1 MPPEGVKKKEHSD
14 IMSED
19 EFIAV
24 IRAASELGI
33 NKIRFTGGE
42 PLVKKNI
49 ISLCKRTHEI
59 SAIKEICMS
68 TNGILLPVFAES
80 LRASGVE
87 RVNIS
92 LDTLNHEKYSYITRG
107 GSLDAALAGIRAAIN
122 AGFRVKINTVLM
134 KGFNDDEIA
143 DIAAITLTE
152 NIDIRFIELMPML
165 EGFSEGEFMASQK
178 IHDYLTELEPLET
191 DGVARMFRLKNSL
204 GNIGFISP
212 ITESFCPSCNRIRL
226 TADGYI
232 KPCLHSETEIFVRHK
247 NHDEI
252 KALIM
257 QAVTSKPKRH
267 RLNSNHHTQSLRTMD
282 RIGG

>member
-1 MPPEGVKKKEHSD
+1 MPPEGVKKKGHSD

-49 ISLCKRTHEI
+49 VSLCKRTHEI

-165 EGFSEGEFMASQK
+165 ESFSDGEFMASQK
-178 IHDYLTELEPLET
+178 IHDYLTELEALET

-257 QAVTSKPKRH
+257 QAVTSKPKSH
-267 RLNSNHHTQSLRTMD
+267 ALNSKHHTQSLRTMD